1 MKFTR
6 LSWKTCPLIKMKTQ
20 TIMAARKMKHVKLK
34 KIKKVLGKIRLKTQR
49 MEIKQKRKINQ
60 EKQQEKA
67 KNQRKIINP
76 RKKVHPKKQ
85 IMINLPITNHPTKKK
100 IPNKRSKQ
108 TVKKKIPK
116 IRNKQI
122 ASIHKLK
129 THRLVNRTIRIQRT
143 ITRMR
148 P

>member
-76 RKKVHPKKQ
+76 RKKDHQKKQ
-85 IMINLPITNHPTKKK
+85 RKIKLPITKRKKERREK
-100 IPNKRSKQ
+100 
-108 TVKKKIPK
+108 
-116 IRNKQI
+116 
-122 ASIHKLK
+122 
-129 THRLVNRTIRIQRT
+129 
-143 ITRMR
+143 
-148 P
+148 